1 MQIRTYTY
9 ELIDSKMY
17 IMIEGSEA
25 LIIDPCISEEAVTML
40 RSEEVDNVLILLTHE
55 HYDHMSGLE
64 LFRDAFSTCRVFVSE
79 ICNTYMQKPTR
90 NGSKYFKALFIDK
103 ESDRIE
109 EAGQVPAVSYTGD
122 EFFTGETQFD
132 WQEHKIFIRETP
144 GHSPGSVCIIIDD
157 SILFTGDSLL
167 KDDPVVVKLPGGN
180 RKDYNEY
187 TVPYLKS
194 LDEELMV
201 YPGHGESGVLK
212 EFKIGEV

>member
-25 LIIDPCISEEAVTML
+25 LIIDPCISEDAVTML
-40 RSEEVDNVLILLTHE
+40 RSEGVDNVLILLTHE

-64 LFRDAFSTCRVFVSE
+64 LFRDAFSSCSVLVSE

-122 EFFTGETQFD
+122 EFFAGETQFD

-201 YPGHGESGVLK
+201 YPGHGEGGVLK
-212 EFKIGEV
+212 DFKIGEV

>member
-25 LIIDPCISEEAVTML
+25 LIIDPCISEEAVAML
-40 RSEEVDNVLILLTHE
+40 RSEGVDNILILLTHE

-64 LFRDAFSTCRVFVSE
+64 LFRDAFGSCRVLVSE

-90 NGSKYFKALFIDK
+90 NGSKFFKALFIDK

>member
-64 LFRDAFSTCRVFVSE
+64 LFRDAFSSCRVLVSE

>member
-25 LIIDPCISEEAVTML
+25 LIIDPCISEEAVEML
-40 RSEEVDNVLILLTHE
+40 RSKGVDNVLILLTHE

-64 LFRDAFSTCRVFVSE
+64 LFRDAFSSCRVFVSE

-187 TVPYLKS
+187 TVPYLQS

-201 YPGHGESGVLK
+201 YPGHVESGVQK

>member
-40 RSEEVDNVLILLTHE
+40 RSEGVDNVLILLTHE

-64 LFRDAFSTCRVFVSE
+64 LFRDAFSSCRVLVSE